1 MIAEKWLDFGQYVRR
16 IMTREDIPGAAI
28 AVSQKGEI
36 IYQKGFGFAD
46 IQSREAIT
54 PATIFGTASVTKS
67 FTAAAILKLEKEGK
81 LSVDDPVVEYLPQFR
96 LRQLE
101 DRASVKIHH
110 LLSHTTGVPPMR
122 RREEILK
129 INDHLDYLAAEE
141 FELLGRP
148 GEYFSYCNDT
158 FLLLGGIIERLTGQ
172 LTRRY
177 ITQCLL
183 NPLQMNRSTF
193 SLEELAKLDQVTVP
207 YVKNGITNQIE
218 EAPWPALGVY
228 EVGGGVRSNVLD
240 LLKYGQMYIQDRY
253 LDKMWQPVH
262 RVARNAFYG
271 YALGS
276 TPDYSGVTLVK
287 HGGGQPGVSSC
298 FGFVPEEEL
307 VVTVLTNL
315 SHVPAEQL
323 WLAAVNTALGLPLEQ
338 KEKIEPEYDASLE
351 ELQRMTGI
359 YRSAEGG
366 NVRIFLDGHIPKAE
380 IDQKEFALRASDSST
395 LVLKDYE
402 DPIRFFFKQSDQAW
416 ALMFGSRMLTR
427 SEKEE

>member
-1 MIAEKWLDFGQYVRR
+1 MIAEKWMDFEQFVRR
-16 IMTREDIPGAAI
+16 IMTREDIPGVAI
-28 AVSQKGEI
+28 AVSKKGEI
-36 IYQKGFGFAD
+36 IYQKGFGFGD
-46 IQSREAIT
+46 IQTREAISPT
-54 PATIFGTASVTKS
+54 TIFGTASVTKS
-67 FTAAAILKLEKEGK
+67 FTAAVILKLEKEGR
-81 LSVDDPVVEYLPQFR
+81 LSVDDPVIEYLPQFR

-101 DRASVKIHH
+101 DRDSVKIHH

-129 INDHLDYLAAEE
+129 IDDHLDYLATEE

-177 ITQCLL
+177 ITQHLL
-183 NPLQMNRSTF
+183 HPLQMNRSTF

-207 YVKNGITNQIE
+207 YVKNAITHQIE
-218 EAPWPALGVY
+218 EAPWPTLGVY

-240 LLKYGQMYIQDRY
+240 LLKYGHMYFQDRY

-271 YALGS
+271 YALRS
-276 TPDYSGVTLVK
+276 THDYGGVTLVK

-298 FGFVPEEEL
+298 FGFVPEEDL
-307 VVTVLTNL
+307 VVAVLTNL

-338 KEKIEPEYDASLE
+338 KENIEPDYDASLE
-351 ELQRMTGI
+351 ELQRMIGI

-366 NVRIFLDGHIPKAE
+366 HVRIFLDGKSPKAE
-380 IDQKEFALRASDSST
+380 IDQREFALRSSDSST
-395 LVLKDYE
+395 LVLKE
-402 DPIRFFFKQSDQAW
+402 NEEPIRFFFKQADQAW
-416 ALMFGSRMLTR
+416 ALMHGSRMLTR
-427 SEKEE
+427 AE